1 MQDLNKVLVVGRL
14 TKDIVVEYTNGGM
27 AIAKGSIAVNRSQKK
42 DGAWGET
49 ASFFDITLFGKMA
62 ENLKPYLLKGKQVA
76 IGGYLKQDRW
86 TSQDGQNRSKV
97 YIGVEELQLCGGREG
112 GAGNGTGSESFGNND
127 SGYDAAFNEADGFGG
142 YGFN

>member
-42 DGAWGET
+42 GGDWVET

-112 GAGNGTGSESFGNND
+112 GSGSGNFGNDN
-127 SGYDAAFNEADGFGG
+127 SGMESAFDESDGFGG